1 MLEPTKKRPT
11 EIELR
16 FKGPEDKRRDAI
28 EALQEMGF
36 VDMCESVPGASWKD
50 AFPMLQGNEPGTYLA
65 GGRHREGLTQRQL
78 AEKCGLP
85 QRHISEM
92 ENGKRPIGKE
102 NAKKLAAALNADYRA
117 FL

>member
-16 FKGPEDKRRDAI
+16 FKGPENKRNEAI
-28 EALQEMGF
+28 KALHDMGF
-36 VDMCESVPGASWKD
+36 VDLSNSGTSWKD
-50 AFPMLQGNEPGTYLA
+50 VFPALQSNETGTFLSGA
-65 GGRHREGLTQRQL
+65 RHREGLTQRQL
-78 AEKCGLP
+78 AEITGIP

-102 NAKKLAAALNADYRA
+102 NAKKLAAVLNADYRA

>member
-16 FKGPEDKRRDAI
+16 FKGPESKRNDAI
-28 EALQEMGF
+28 KVLRDMGF
-36 VDMCESVPGASWKD
+36 VDLSNSGASWKD
-50 AFPMLQGNEPGTYLA
+50 AFPTLQENETGLYLA
-65 GGRHREGLTQRQL
+65 GARHREGLTQRQL
-78 AEKCGLP
+78 AEKSGLP

-102 NAKKLAAALNADYRA
+102 NAKKLAEALNADYRV

>member
-16 FKGPEDKRRDAI
+16 FKGPESMRNDAI
-28 EALQEMGF
+28 KALQNMGF
-36 VDMCESVPGASWKD
+36 VDLSNSGATWKD
-50 AFPMLQGNEPGTYLA
+50 SFPALQENETDTYLA
-65 GGRHREGLTQRQL
+65 GARHREGLTQRQL
-78 AEKCGLP
+78 AEKSGLP

-102 NAKKLAAALNADYRA
+102 NAKKLAAVLNADYRT